1 MKTFRDFIFE
11 QIGRMRIIMLGGPGS
26 GKSTYS
32 KYLIDHFDIT
42 HIYPGGM
49 LRKEVEKNSEIGKQ
63 VKAIIDRGEFVPNQ
77 IVLDLIKAQIEKS
90 PKGYILDGWPRYM
103 QQVEDMEKNDIGYD
117 YAVFLDVSR
126 EEVLRRLLAR
136 GRADDTEEIINNRI
150 DLYKKE
156 TGPVVEYMRKRPGF
170 ITVNSEQGTPTEPAN
185 EIVLDLI
192 KDKVEKSPKG
202 YILDGWPR
210 YMEQVEDM
218 HKAEIGYDYAV
229 FLDVSREEV
238 LKRLLARGRADDTE
252 EIINNRIEL
261 YKKETG
267 PVIEYMRK
275 RPGFITVNSEQGTPE
290 ETANE
295 IIKRIENAAE

>member
-11 QIGRMRIIMLGGPGS
+11 QIGRMRIVMLGGPGS

-49 LRKEVEKNSEIGKQ
+49 LRKEVEKNSEIGQ
-63 VKAIIDRGEFVPNQ
+63 RVKDIISKGQFVPNQ
-77 IVLDLIKAQIEKS
+77 IVLDLIKAEVAKS
-90 PKGYILDGWPRYM
+90 PNGYVLDGFPRYM
-103 QQVEDMEKNDIGYD
+103 EQVRAMEDNNIGVD

-126 EEVLRRLLAR
+126 EEVLR
-136 GRADDTEEIINNRI
+136 
-150 DLYKKE
+150 
-156 TGPVVEYMRKRPGF
+156 
-170 ITVNSEQGTPTEPAN
+170 
-185 EIVLDLI
+185 
-192 KDKVEKSPKG
+192 
-202 YILDGWPR
+202 
-210 YMEQVEDM
+210 
-218 HKAEIGYDYAV
+218 
-229 FLDVSREEV
+229 
-238 LKRLLARGRADDTE
+238 RLLARGRADDTE